1 MAQAK
6 KEYIVRFG
14 GVGGV
19 MKGARV
25 ATDNPK
31 YADWEWDWLLSTGA
45 ISAPTAEEDAAL
57 TPAEQIGKSKEASVG
72 ADAPELATGQ
82 PGGAPLP
89 SSLPDDGDAE
99 ETEGNGET
107 PGAARARHMREVAAA
122 RKAQGT

>member
-19 MKGARV
+19 MKGERV

-31 YADWEWDWLLSTGA
+31 YAEWEWEWLLSSGA

-57 TPAEQIGKSKEASVG
+57 TPAEQIGKTKEAAVG
-72 ADAPELATGQ
+72 ADASELATGQ
-82 PGGAPLP
+82 PGGSPLP
-89 SSLPDDGDAE
+89 SSLPDDGPAN
-99 ETEGNGET
+99 GGET
-107 PGAARARHMREVAAA
+107 PAQARMRNAREAQAAQRAA
-122 RKAQGT
+122 AQGT